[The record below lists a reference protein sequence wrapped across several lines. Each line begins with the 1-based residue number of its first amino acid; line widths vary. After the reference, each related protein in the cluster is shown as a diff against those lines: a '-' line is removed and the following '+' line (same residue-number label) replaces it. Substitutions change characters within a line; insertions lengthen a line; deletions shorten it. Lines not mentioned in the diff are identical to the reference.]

1 MLADTPPS
9 LASQLLQG
17 MISKVRA
24 AVAAIFPMF
33 DHRTQK
39 PQALSLQLTKLTIR
53 YILSPQ
59 VETRGR
65 FQK

>member
-1 MLADTPPS
+1 
-9 LASQLLQG
+9 
-17 MISKVRA
+17 
-24 AVAAIFPMF
+24 MF

-39 PQALSLQLTKLTIR
+39 PRALSLQLTKLTIQ

-59 VETRGR
+59 AETLGR

>member
-1 MLADTPPS
+1 MLTDPPLS

-17 MISKVRA
+17 NAFQMQA
-24 AVAAIFPMF
+24 AFFPMF

-39 PQALSLQLTKLTIR
+39 LQALSLQLTKLTIQ

-59 VETRGR
+59 AERLGQ